1 MKTRWKLFNS
11 TRKTGAMAG
20 LLHTFHRVFNL
31 WKNYRAFTECIDIF
45 CGKLLTLAKRRKCTA
60 PTGQRAK
67 HFYRC
72 PNRQE
77 GTLSVEKILAHRA
90 IKSRQFVAKPGEIW
104 YTLSWIIIN
113 RIKRSGAA
121 PPARNGRSIKK
132 MEERNQPRRPRRD
145 AEQPQQKS
153 ESLIYG
159 KNPVTE
165 LLKSG
170 SGVDTVLIAEGM
182 APAVAAYYTALAKE
196 AGATVKRVHPNKLRL
211 MTGTESHQG
220 VAAFASEIEYATV
233 EDLLAAAKAK
243 GEPPFLV
250 LSDGIEDPHNLGA
263 VMRSALLCGAHGIVI
278 PKRGGASVTPT
289 VIKSS
294 AGAAERLPVARVANI
309 GETIRRLKEQGV
321 FVYCADMDG
330 VSLRKNNLTG
340 PIALVLGSEG
350 SGVSQLV
357 KKLCDGVVRLDMA
370 APGTGVD
377 SYNVSVAA
385 GIILY
390 EIQSQRAV
398 EE

>member
-1 MKTRWKLFNS
+1 
-11 TRKTGAMAG
+11 
-20 LLHTFHRVFNL
+20 
-31 WKNYRAFTECIDIF
+31 
-45 CGKLLTLAKRRKCTA
+45 
-60 PTGQRAK
+60 
-67 HFYRC
+67 
-72 PNRQE
+72 
-77 GTLSVEKILAHRA
+77 
-90 IKSRQFVAKPGEIW
+90 
-104 YTLSWIIIN
+104 
-113 RIKRSGAA
+113 
-121 PPARNGRSIKK
+121 
-132 MEERNQPRRPRRD
+132 MEEKNQPRRPRR
-145 AEQPQQKS
+145 APEEQTRN
-153 ESLIYG
+153 ESLVYG

-170 SGVDTVLIAEGM
+170 SGVDTVLISESM

-196 AGATVKRVHPNKLRL
+196 AGAAVKRVNPNKLRL

-220 VAAFASEIEYATV
+220 VAAFASEIAYATV

-263 VMRSALLCGAHGIVI
+263 VMRSALLCGAH
-278 PKRGGASVTPT
+278 

-330 VSLRKNNLTG
+330 VPLRKNNLTG

>member
-1 MKTRWKLFNS
+1 
-11 TRKTGAMAG
+11 
-20 LLHTFHRVFNL
+20 
-31 WKNYRAFTECIDIF
+31 
-45 CGKLLTLAKRRKCTA
+45 
-60 PTGQRAK
+60 
-67 HFYRC
+67 
-72 PNRQE
+72 
-77 GTLSVEKILAHRA
+77 
-90 IKSRQFVAKPGEIW
+90 
-104 YTLSWIIIN
+104 
-113 RIKRSGAA
+113 
-121 PPARNGRSIKK
+121 
-132 MEERNQPRRPRRD
+132 MEERNTSRRPRREK
-145 AEQPQQKS
+145 AEEQPRN
-153 ESLIYG
+153 ESLVYG

-170 SGVDTVLIAEGM
+170 SGVDTVLLAEGM
-182 APAVAAYYTALAKE
+182 APAVAAYYTAMAKE

-233 EDLLAAAKAK
+233 EDLLAAAKEK

-278 PKRGGASVTPT
+278 PKRGGASVTPI

-321 FVYCADMDG
+321 F
-330 VSLRKNNLTG
+330 
-340 PIALVLGSEG
+340 GSEG

-357 KKLCDGVVRLDMA
+357 KKLCDGVVSLDMA
-370 APGTGVD
+370 ARGTGVD
-377 SYNVSVAA
+377 SFNVSVAA

-390 EIQSQRAV
+390 EIQSQRAAQG
-398 EE
+398 

>member
-1 MKTRWKLFNS
+1 M
-11 TRKTGAMAG
+11 
-20 LLHTFHRVFNL
+20 
-31 WKNYRAFTECIDIF
+31 
-45 CGKLLTLAKRRKCTA
+45 
-60 PTGQRAK
+60 
-67 HFYRC
+67 
-72 PNRQE
+72 
-77 GTLSVEKILAHRA
+77 VE
-90 IKSRQFVAKPGEIW
+90 Q
-104 YTLSWIIIN
+104 
-113 RIKRSGAA
+113 
-121 PPARNGRSIKK
+121 K
-132 MEERNQPRRPRRD
+132 MPRRPRRSSTE
-145 AEQPQQKS
+145 EQPKN
-153 ESLIYG
+153 ESLVYG

-170 SGVDTVLIAEGM
+170 SGVDTVLISESM

-196 AGATVKRVHPNKLRL
+196 AGAAVKRVNPNKLRL

-220 VAAFASEIEYATV
+220 VAAFASEIEYVTV
-233 EDLLAAAKAK
+233 DDLMAEAKDK
-243 GEPPFLV
+243 GEAPFLV

-309 GETIRRLKEQGV
+309 GETIRRLKDQGV

-330 VSLRKNNLTG
+330 VPLRKNNLTG

-370 APGTGVD
+370 AQGTGVD
-377 SYNVSVAA
+377 SFNVSVAA

-390 EIQSQRAV
+390 EIQSQRAAQG
-398 EE
+398 

>member
-1 MKTRWKLFNS
+1 MD
-11 TRKTGAMAG
+11 
-20 LLHTFHRVFNL
+20 
-31 WKNYRAFTECIDIF
+31 E
-45 CGKLLTLAKRRKCTA
+45 
-60 PTGQRAK
+60 Q
-67 HFYRC
+67 
-72 PNRQE
+72 
-77 GTLSVEKILAHRA
+77 
-90 IKSRQFVAKPGEIW
+90 
-104 YTLSWIIIN
+104 
-113 RIKRSGAA
+113 
-121 PPARNGRSIKK
+121 K
-132 MEERNQPRRPRRD
+132 MPRRPRRA
-145 AEQPQQKS
+145 AEDTPKN
-153 ESLIYG
+153 ESLGYG

-170 SGVDTVLIAEGM
+170 SGVDTVLLAEGM
-182 APAVAAYYTALAKE
+182 APAVAAYFTAMAKE

-309 GETIRRLKEQGV
+309 GETIRRLKDQGV

-330 VSLRKNNLTG
+330 VPLRKNNLTG

-370 APGTGVD
+370 AQGTGVD
-377 SYNVSVAA
+377 SFNVSVAA

-390 EIQSQRAV
+390 EIQSQRAG
-398 EE
+398 E

>member
-11 TRKTGAMAG
+11 ARKTGAMTG

-31 WKNYRAFTECIDIF
+31 WKNYRAFTECIDVF
-45 CGKLLTLAKRRKCTA
+45 CGKLLTLAKRRNCTP

-67 HFYRC
+67 HFYSCR
-72 PNRQE
+72 NRQE
-77 GTLSVEKILAHRA
+77 GTLFTEKILAPGNKISA
-90 IKSRQFVAKPGEIW
+90 ICGEAGRDMVYFILD
-104 YTLSWIIIN
+104 YHKQNKTFLC
-113 RIKRSGAA
+113 GAA
-121 PPARNGRSIKK
+121 RPERKEHKK

-220 VAAFASEIEYATV
+220 VAAFASVIEYATV

>member
-1 MKTRWKLFNS
+1 
-11 TRKTGAMAG
+11 
-20 LLHTFHRVFNL
+20 
-31 WKNYRAFTECIDIF
+31 
-45 CGKLLTLAKRRKCTA
+45 
-60 PTGQRAK
+60 
-67 HFYRC
+67 
-72 PNRQE
+72 
-77 GTLSVEKILAHRA
+77 
-90 IKSRQFVAKPGEIW
+90 
-104 YTLSWIIIN
+104 
-113 RIKRSGAA
+113 
-121 PPARNGRSIKK
+121 

-263 VMRSALLCGAHGIVI
+263 VMRSALHPQAGRRIRDPHRHQVQRRRCRA
-278 PKRGGASVTPT
+278 
-289 VIKSS
+289 S
-294 AGAAERLPVARVANI
+294 AGGTRGQYRRDHPPPEGAGRVCLL
-309 GETIRRLKEQGV
+309 RRHGRRVPAQE
-321 FVYCADMDG
+321 
-330 VSLRKNNLTG
+330 
-340 PIALVLGSEG
+340 
-350 SGVSQLV
+350 
-357 KKLCDGVVRLDMA
+357 
-370 APGTGVD
+370 
-377 SYNVSVAA
+377 
-385 GIILY
+385 
-390 EIQSQRAV
+390 
-398 EE
+398 

>member
-1 MKTRWKLFNS
+1 
-11 TRKTGAMAG
+11 
-20 LLHTFHRVFNL
+20 
-31 WKNYRAFTECIDIF
+31 
-45 CGKLLTLAKRRKCTA
+45 
-60 PTGQRAK
+60 
-67 HFYRC
+67 
-72 PNRQE
+72 
-77 GTLSVEKILAHRA
+77 
-90 IKSRQFVAKPGEIW
+90 
-104 YTLSWIIIN
+104 
-113 RIKRSGAA
+113 
-121 PPARNGRSIKK
+121 
-132 MEERNQPRRPRRD
+132 MEEKNQPRRPRRSP
-145 AEQPQQKS
+145 EEPLQKN
-153 ESLIYG
+153 ESLVYG

-220 VAAFASEIEYATV
+220 VAAFASEIEYVTV
-233 EDLLAAAKAK
+233 DDLMVAAKDK
-243 GEPPFLV
+243 GEAPFLV

-321 FVYCADMDG
+321 FVYCA
-330 VSLRKNNLTG
+330 G
-340 PIALVLGSEG
+340 PIAMVLGSEG

-390 EIQSQRAV
+390 EIQSQRAAQQA
-398 EE
+398 

>member
-1 MKTRWKLFNS
+1 
-11 TRKTGAMAG
+11 
-20 LLHTFHRVFNL
+20 
-31 WKNYRAFTECIDIF
+31 
-45 CGKLLTLAKRRKCTA
+45 
-60 PTGQRAK
+60 
-67 HFYRC
+67 
-72 PNRQE
+72 
-77 GTLSVEKILAHRA
+77 
-90 IKSRQFVAKPGEIW
+90 
-104 YTLSWIIIN
+104 
-113 RIKRSGAA
+113 
-121 PPARNGRSIKK
+121 
-132 MEERNQPRRPRRD
+132 MEERNTSRRPRREK
-145 AEQPQQKS
+145 AEEQPRN
-153 ESLIYG
+153 ESLVYG

-170 SGVDTVLIAEGM
+170 SGVDTVLLAEGM
-182 APAVAAYYTALAKE
+182 APAVAAYYTAMAKE

-233 EDLLAAAKAK
+233 EDLLAAAKEK

-309 GETIRRLKEQGV
+309 GEIIRRLKEQGV

-330 VSLRKNNLTG
+330 VSLRRNNLTG

-357 KKLCDGVVRLDMA
+357 KKLCDGVVSLDMA
-370 APGTGVD
+370 ARGTGVD
-377 SYNVSVAA
+377 SFNVSVAA

-390 EIQSQRAV
+390 EIQSQRAAQG
-398 EE
+398 

>member
-1 MKTRWKLFNS
+1 MGKTEGYLPGGQAKLIQGGRTFLQKMPEAC
-11 TRKTGAMAG
+11 RQDRAQK
-20 LLHTFHRVFNL
+20 LLHGADKKRQFAGKQIRLMLYFKMSNHTMDHSGVRP
-31 WKNYRAFTECIDIF
+31 KERRAFGRVRAALSGDTTEGD
-45 CGKLLTLAKRRKCTA
+45 
-60 PTGQRAK
+60 
-67 HFYRC
+67 
-72 PNRQE
+72 
-77 GTLSVEKILAHRA
+77 
-90 IKSRQFVAKPGEIW
+90 
-104 YTLSWIIIN
+104 
-113 RIKRSGAA
+113 
-121 PPARNGRSIKK
+121 SI
-132 MEERNQPRRPRRD
+132 MEEKNQPRRPRRSP
-145 AEQPQQKS
+145 EENQQKN
-153 ESLIYG
+153 ESLVYG

-220 VAAFASEIEYATV
+220 VAAFASEIEYVTV
-233 EDLLAAAKAK
+233 DDLMAAAKAK
-243 GEPPFLV
+243 GEAPFLV

-390 EIQSQRAV
+390 EIQSQRAAQQA
-398 EE
+398 

>member
-1 MKTRWKLFNS
+1 
-11 TRKTGAMAG
+11 
-20 LLHTFHRVFNL
+20 
-31 WKNYRAFTECIDIF
+31 
-45 CGKLLTLAKRRKCTA
+45 
-60 PTGQRAK
+60 
-67 HFYRC
+67 
-72 PNRQE
+72 
-77 GTLSVEKILAHRA
+77 
-90 IKSRQFVAKPGEIW
+90 
-104 YTLSWIIIN
+104 
-113 RIKRSGAA
+113 
-121 PPARNGRSIKK
+121 
-132 MEERNQPRRPRRD
+132 MEEKNQPRRPRRSP
-145 AEQPQQKS
+145 EENTQKN
-153 ESLIYG
+153 ESLVYG

-170 SGVDTVLIAEGM
+170 SGVDTVLIAEGL

-220 VAAFASEIEYATV
+220 VAAFASEIEYVTV
-233 EDLLAAAKAK
+233 DDLMAAAKAK
-243 GEPPFLV
+243 GEAPFLV

-289 VIKSS
+289 VIKPS
-294 AGAAERLPVARVANI
+294 A
-309 GETIRRLKEQGV
+309 
-321 FVYCADMDG
+321 
-330 VSLRKNNLTG
+330 G

-370 APGTGVD
+370 ASGTGVD

-390 EIQSQRAV
+390 EIQSQRAAQQA
-398 EE
+398 

>member
-1 MKTRWKLFNS
+1 
-11 TRKTGAMAG
+11 MA
-20 LLHTFHRVFNL
+20 
-31 WKNYRAFTECIDIF
+31 KQ
-45 CGKLLTLAKRRKCTA
+45 RKCA
-60 PTGQRAK
+60 VLPGQRAK
-67 HFYRC
+67 HFYSC
-72 PNRQE
+72 PVRRGSCVLLKKFQASEN
-77 GTLSVEKILAHRA
+77 KIPA
-90 IKSRQFVAKPGEIW
+90 ICGEAGRDMVYFILD
-104 YTLSWIIIN
+104 YHKQNKTFLC
-113 RIKRSGAA
+113 GAA
-121 PPARNGRSIKK
+121 RPERKEHKK
-132 MEERNQPRRPRRD
+132 MEERNQPRRSRRD

-220 VAAFASEIEYATV
+220 VAAFASEIEYVTV
-233 EDLLAAAKAK
+233 DDLMAAAKDK
-243 GEPPFLV
+243 GEAPFLV

-330 VSLRKNNLTG
+330 VSLRRNNLTG

-390 EIQSQRAV
+390 EIQSQRAAQQA
-398 EE
+398 